1 MTAPYKHI
9 LAAVDGSAISHNV
22 LQTAFDIADHYH
34 GDITLVTVINNEQLT
49 GFTPPIIDDLTEHAE
64 KLLTDLVEEQQG
76 NYPNVA
82 IESKVI
88 FGSPSKAIGDD
99 LPATYHTDVT
109 IVGRTG
115 QSAIER
121 LLIGST
127 SAAIVRRSATD
138 VIIVNN

>member
-22 LQTAFDIADHYH
+22 LQTAFDIADHYN
-34 GDITLVTVINNEQLT
+34 GDITLVTVINNEQLMQY
-49 GFTPPIIDDLTEHAE
+49 TPYVINDLTKKAE
-64 KLLTDLVEEQQG
+64 KLLTKLVEEYQD
-76 NYPNVA
+76 NYPNVSVKS
-82 IESKVI
+82 EVL
-88 FGSPSKAIGDD
+88 FGSPSKIIGDE

-109 IVGRTG
+109 VVGRTG

-138 VIIVNN
+138 VIVVNN